1 MLTKLLLLNGTTS
14 YFNTYIHFWSKEKSF
29 PFWESFFLLTKNCYN
44 CLRGEKM
51 TEDLSKRVEQ
61 AAQGITP
68 QTKPDERRRYL
79 GSLRERTLVRMNN
92 TEIEDPK
99 LTSLFLQHI
108 SDFKGYTI
116 LLNGK
121 KAYTD
126 FFNKIEEKCSKENIP
141 FTLVN
146 NETAK
151 IGPEDTA
158 VLVVA
163 KTAINK
169 MRIEIN
175 QVYPPEIPKMELTNA
190 NKEKKGFFKRLFHGD
205 QK

>member
-1 MLTKLLLLNGTTS
+1 
-14 YFNTYIHFWSKEKSF
+14 
-29 PFWESFFLLTKNCYN
+29 
-44 CLRGEKM
+44 M

-79 GSLRERTLVRMNN
+79 GSLRERVLVRMNN
-92 TEIEDPK
+92 SEMQNPE
-99 LTSLFLQHI
+99 LTSLFLKHI
-108 SDFKGYTI
+108 DDYKDYTI
-116 LLNGK
+116 LING
-121 KAYTD
+121 
-126 FFNKIEEKCSKENIP
+126 NIEDNNFLGKLESQCSQKNIA

-151 IGPEDTA
+151 TGPDDTA

-169 MRIEIN
+169 MRIEVG
-175 QVYPPEIPKMELTNA
+175 QVYAPEIPKTELTT
-190 NKEKKGFFKRLFHGD
+190 NKKKGSFWQRLFHGD
-205 QK
+205 K